1 MKAHRRINSLDEL
14 TKHHGNASDTTRKS
28 TARKQEEK
36 QPLQGKQGP
45 CLTCGPSILHGY
57 INHTCAD
64 HMEVEVQES
73 KETV

>member
-1 MKAHRRINSLDEL
+1 MKAHRRINGLDEL
-14 TKHHGNASDTTRKS
+14 TKHHGNANDTTRKS
-28 TARKQEEK
+28 TARKQEK
-36 QPLQGKQGP
+36 QSLQGKRGL

-64 HMEVEVQES
+64 HMEVEAQES